1 MGFHKGQSLT
11 NVCSKISL
19 EPTACFST
27 EQLSN
32 TFVHNNQS
40 SLSAHL
46 QFSNSTPHYHSTH
59 QLRWIIKRKL
69 AKCLEISITLKRW
82 I

>member
-1 MGFHKGQSLT
+1 MGSHKGQSLT

-46 QFSNSTPHYHSTH
+46 QLVILPLT
-59 QLRWIIKRKL
+59 IIQH
-69 AKCLEISITLKRW
+69 IN
-82 I
+82 